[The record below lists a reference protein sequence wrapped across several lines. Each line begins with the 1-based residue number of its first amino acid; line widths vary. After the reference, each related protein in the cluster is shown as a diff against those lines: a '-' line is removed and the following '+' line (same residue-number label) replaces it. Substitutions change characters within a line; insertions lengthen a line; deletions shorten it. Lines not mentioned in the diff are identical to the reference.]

1 MPMTEPRQPD
11 VRRRTGL
18 SEADARRL
26 LAAAGERSP
35 APAGRSYRNIVLA
48 NTLTLFNL
56 ILLVFFVV
64 VVAAGRPADGLFA
77 FIVVAN
83 SALGITQ
90 EIRAKRALETAAL
103 LVAPR
108 ARVVRDGGEREVQVE
123 EVVDGDLITLRAGDQ
138 VVADGVVVESTSLML
153 DESPLTGESV
163 AVERTVDERVLSG
176 SFVVEGGGQFVAERT
191 GAESYAAKISGT
203 AREHRAQRSP
213 LELQINQLL
222 KVLVAVMV
230 PLGAAFVYV
239 LIRHDLPFRDAAGV
253 ATAGIVTLVPEGLIL
268 LTSMTF
274 AAAAVRLTRQ
284 GMLVQYLNSVESLA
298 NVDTVCLDKTGTL
311 TDGALTLHSVIAA
324 TGEDAVRVRHLL
336 DGFSKSV
343 TARNPTVEAIA
354 DAAPQAQAWN
364 PNAQVPFSSRWKWSA
379 ARRDDGGEWLVLGAP
394 SALEIPLGNAAEHE
408 REGRRV
414 LVFGQVADVPDPTQG
429 ATIPRIA
436 PLATVV
442 LEERLRPEA
451 ADTVAFLKQQGVTLK
466 VFSGDSPVT
475 VAAVAARAGI
485 EAPGGAIAGAD
496 LPDDPA
502 ELAAVVSSHSV
513 FGRLTPE
520 HKRVMVEALTAQGA
534 YVAMIGDGVND
545 VPAMK
550 SARLAIALGG
560 GSQLAKSVADAVLV
574 TDWFGAIPRAIGEGR
589 QIIRNVQRV
598 AKLFVTKSVFAA
610 FVIITFGLT
619 TAGFPLLPRH
629 LSLAGVFTVGIPG
642 FALALSRDTAPP
654 DSESFLRSVARF
666 SIPAGVVTGAA
677 TLVAYL
683 AVAPVKGYTTAQG
696 RTAAVLAFVAVG
708 LYVLL
713 VLDADRM
720 QASRRHTAFVL
731 GLTSALAAGFL
742 TVWSWGAARDFF
754 ALSQPSV
761 WLGLVVVVVFIA
773 AVWLLSKFG
782 LSPYSADRKP
792 AEDQAAI
799 RSGTGV

>member
-1 MPMTEPRQPD
+1 M
-11 VRRRTGL
+11 
-18 SEADARRL
+18 
-26 LAAAGERSP
+26 
-35 APAGRSYRNIVLA
+35 LA

-64 VVAAGRPADGLFA
+64 VVAAGRPADGLFL

-83 SALGITQ
+83 SALGIIQ

-108 ARVVRDGGEREVQVE
+108 ARVIRDGNQRDVAVE
-123 EVVDGDLITLRAGDQ
+123 EVVDGDLLSLSPGDQ
-138 VVADGVVVESTSLML
+138 VVADGTVVESTSLML

-163 AVERTVDERVLSG
+163 AVEREVGDRLLSG
-176 SFVVEGGGQFVAERT
+176 SFVVEGGGEFVAEHT
-191 GAESYAAKISGT
+191 GAESYAAKLSGT
-203 AREHRAQRSP
+203 AREHRIQRSP
-213 LELQINQLL
+213 LEQQINQLL
-222 KVLVAVMV
+222 KVLVGVMV

-239 LIRHDLPFRDAAGV
+239 LIRHDLPFREAAGT

-274 AAAAVRLTRQ
+274 AAAAVRLTRH
-284 GMLVQYLNSVESLA
+284 GLLVQYLNSVESLA

-311 TDGALTLHSVIAA
+311 TDGALSLH
-324 TGEDAVRVRHLL
+324 AVLPTDGHDEPTVRALL
-336 DGFSKSV
+336 DGFAQSV
-343 TARNPTVEAIA
+343 SPRNATVEAIA
-354 DAAPQAQAWN
+354 AAAPDTDAWEPAQ
-364 PNAQVPFSSRWKWSA
+364 QVPFSSRWKWSA
-379 ARRDDGGEWLVLGAP
+379 AQREVDSEWLVLGAP
-394 SALEIPLGNAAEHE
+394 SALSVPLGAAAAHE
-408 REGRRV
+408 SEGRRV
-414 LVFGQVADVPDPTQG
+414 LAFGRTDIVPDPSHDAPPPIIT
-429 ATIPRIA
+429 
-436 PLATVV
+436 PLALVV
-442 LEERLRPEA
+442 LEERLRPDAIE
-451 ADTVAFLKQQGVTLK
+451 TVAFLKEQGIALK
-466 VFSGDSPVT
+466 VLSGDSPVT
-475 VAAVAARAGI
+475 VAAVSARAGI
-485 EAPGGAIAGAD
+485 DAGDGAIAGAD
-496 LPDDPA
+496 LPEDPA
-502 ELAAVVSSHSV
+502 QLAEVVAAGSV

-520 HKRVMVEALTAQGA
+520 HKRAMVEALTARGA

-550 SARLAIALGG
+550 ASRLAISLGS
-560 GSQLAKSVADAVLV
+560 GSQLAKSVADGVLV
-574 TDWFGAIPRAIGEGR
+574 SDVFSAIPRAIDEGR

-642 FALALSRDTAPP
+642 FALALSRDSAPP
-654 DSESFLRSVARF
+654 DSEPFLRSVARF
-666 SIPAGVVTGAA
+666 SLPAGIVTGAA

-720 QASRRHTAFVL
+720 QASKRHTAFVL
-731 GLTSALAAGFL
+731 GLTTALAAGFL
-742 TVWSWGAARDFF
+742 TLWSWSPAREFF

-761 WLGLVVVVVFIA
+761 WLGIVVIAVFVA
-773 AVWLLSKFG
+773 SVWLLSKLG
-782 LSPYSADRKP
+782 LSPYASDRRKTP
-792 AEDQAAI
+792 DQAAI
-799 RSGTGV
+799 GSGSG